1 MVQGSWIRVA
11 ALMGWA
17 AICAGVD
24 PMRYQGKALRAQ
36 SIETLEAMALAPSR
50 REALAQLI
58 PGTEEAFY
66 FTTLVAQAEGNLPEA
81 EATLRAWEA
90 AFPRSTMAASLRDRQ
105 LWLDYPQKPQAL
117 IDRVIG
123 RLQPN
128 LQHAAPLSNP
138 GASLPSRL
146 DETLLAIGRKIEEAI
161 AADPS
166 LARLDTH
173 GLAQLLVRPLPM
185 ESLRALLNRLERVD
199 LPGLVDAVDR
209 ELSAKDSAGWGSLP
223 IHSRMTL
230 AQRQQLAKLQPN
242 LLANDLFVRQWL
254 ERLRPDA
261 PWEVLS
267 PNDRRQRLAELE
279 RFSLQLPDSLNS
291 LKAIIL
297 HHRLVWDAVEG
308 IYDVASFDRYL
319 RFPRRAPFIRVEP
332 LQRIEPVNLVEP
344 QASYEAQIGL
354 PPIADDSQWVRHYL
368 LELLKD
374 RDPTDTMRSMLEER
388 YLERMVAESRILH
401 GVGDWQ
407 SQMAKFSPEEQ
418 RALRD
423 RVELRFAPQS
433 TRRLGPQDPVQLLV
447 DMKNVPTLS
456 VRIFSLDPASLYER
470 GLMPPSTD
478 LDLDGLVPNDQWTM
492 DSAMPPQRLHRQA
505 IPLPQCQGRGVWMVE
520 LLGGGLRSRMLIQ
533 KGRLTFLDQL
543 TDSGH
548 LLKVIDESGKA
559 VPEAIV
565 QMGVQTFLADAN
577 GTVLIP
583 YGQSDQGV
591 ELLLRAASGGNVERL
606 EHRAESYQLDLG
618 VLVDTQQLISGA
630 SASLAL
636 RSQLRCNGS
645 PVPIDLLKQARV
657 TIESIDA
664 AGIRAVQSIPDP
676 QLVDTL
682 EWTHSLLV
690 PQGLAQLRVTLEG
703 QVAKAT
709 GGKVP
714 VSQSWTLGVRHQ
726 ERTAQIAD
734 FFLRRQPDQWIL
746 ELRGRNG
753 EFLAKRAVR
762 LALQCRGLVDPVVVE
777 LATDDEGRIE
787 LGSLPQV
794 ESMEVS
800 SDGIAPR
807 RLSLHDAGA
816 GWPGRLILHEG
827 EPLVLPWKSDP
838 DRGANAPAV
847 PLPDWSLIELQQ
859 EAWLADRKEL
869 VATTDTTLEIPKCPA
884 GRFLLTDH
892 RSGSQC
898 ELWVLPTRVED
909 GILLSD
915 HWIAQP
921 SLATPPSVRQIQI
934 GPDMVR
940 VQWGGDLST
949 LRVHVVATPWA
960 PELPAGRHLDLPP
973 FPTRAR
979 PRVTAIC
986 RWVDS
991 LRVDDEVEYVLRRQG
1006 APKHPGN
1013 LLPSPSLLAHPWD
1026 TATAAST
1033 LQKAEQGDP
1042 IPGSADAPAPMERG
1056 ALQKSLEEEKAQ
1068 AVASETLRAFE
1079 FLKQG
1084 AVLLTNRKPDAE
1096 GWIEI
1101 PRDRLAG
1108 HSEIAF
1114 VAVQLGGVATHSITL
1129 EPQAIPTVDL
1139 RLAKSLP
1146 LDQSWAMRRRVR
1158 RLEPGEA
1165 PITLGDPRTTR
1176 VRVFSSLEDLF
1187 RWLLPLTTSP
1197 QLASFEPLVRWHQL
1211 GEEEKERF
1219 CAEHACHELH
1229 LFLWRKDRPF
1239 FDRVIRP
1246 VLAEKLE
1253 KQLVDRYLLELP
1265 MEEDRSLWNFSR
1277 VNALERVLLASRL
1290 PEARDGNR
1298 RWLAHRLEQLP
1309 PSDPLQAERFRSAIA
1324 SQSIDMVAGKR
1335 VLREQFWEFE
1345 GLQRGNA
1352 VSESKEGYLG
1362 SRITGDR
1369 KDRFSV
1375 DAAEGESLSAG
1386 SGQDPQ
1392 ARFGLPPSAGTG
1404 GLGGGGMGGLGVV
1417 REENRPGDPG
1427 RDKSGFG
1434 RMMSRRGRLSEASL
1448 YRSLEMTRQWAES
1461 QFYRTPVELQQSGQ
1475 ILPSRWL
1482 LDWLDAAP
1490 GPFLP
1495 ESILSVSGSLSESL
1509 ALLAL
1514 VDLPTEGKSAELTV
1528 EQGQI
1533 QVRVAQP
1540 SLAFVEILEPAVDR
1554 PDTPQLLVGQELYRE
1569 EDQGQPDAAPVTQG
1583 PLIRG
1588 VVYRSVVVV
1597 TNPHSRAQTAE
1608 LLTQIPQGAV
1618 ALQAAKVVDSKPLL
1632 LQPFESRQESLL
1644 FYFPLAG
1651 SFDHLGPQIAIDGAK
1666 AGSGVARRYEVI
1678 DQPLRE
1684 GRTSWNDV
1692 AAWGSQDEVLIY
1704 LRDRSAEG
1712 IDLNRIAFRMQEKAF
1727 FDACLKELESQ
1738 GVYANPLWA
1747 YALVH
1752 QDPAR
1757 VAQFL
1762 EHQPGWM
1769 ESMGPS
1775 TRGGLGEW
1783 ESRNHYLDPW
1793 LEYLPLVVARRH
1805 PLGSSI
1811 VIPNE
1816 RLEGEY
1822 RRLLVRILHHPAI
1835 EDRDRLECTIY
1846 LLAQNRIAEA
1856 ITQFEK
1862 IDRARL
1868 DGTLFYDYLDAYL
1881 DFHRK
1886 RYDRAAQIASKY
1898 LDLGSRRWRERFAE
1912 IVQQVHQRGGQ
1923 ADGGENKLTSDDERK
1938 MADDPVQRL
1947 LLETRQSELGAMADR
1962 QPVASLVQEEGRWIL
1977 VHRNLSKVQ
1986 VRYYLIDLEMLFSRR
2001 PFLQEEAMQRI
2012 PIRPNQEEWLEL
2024 DRAGGRKELKVP
2036 EGLANRTLRIE
2047 VASDRV
2053 LDSQL
2058 VAASDLQ
2065 VAMVP
2070 AYARLQVTDRQGKPQ
2085 EEVYV
2090 KVYARHRDG
2099 SVRFYK
2105 DGYTDLRGQF
2115 DYGSLSTSDLDTVD
2129 RFALLIAHPQGGAV
2143 LRQSEPPTR

>member
-1 MVQGSWIRVA
+1 MVESSWIRIAVF
-11 ALMGWA
+11 LGWA
-17 AICAGVD
+17 AVCAGVD
-24 PMRYQGKALRAQ
+24 PMRYQGNALWAQ
-36 SIETLEAMALAPSR
+36 SFETLEAMALAPSR

-66 FTTLVAQAEGNLPEA
+66 FATLVAQAEGNLPEA
-81 EATLRAWEA
+81 EATLRVWES
-90 AFPRSTMAASLRDRQ
+90 AFPQSTMAASLRDRQ

-146 DETLLAIGRKIEEAI
+146 DEEFLAIEKRIEEAI

-166 LARLDTH
+166 LARLNSE
-173 GLAQLLVRPLPM
+173 GLAKWVARPLPI
-185 ESLRALLNRLERVD
+185 ESLRALLRRLERVD
-199 LPGLVDAVDR
+199 LPGLVDAVHR
-209 ELSAKDSAGWGSLP
+209 ELSAKDSAGWGSFP
-223 IHSRMTL
+223 VHSRMTL
-230 AQRQQLAKLQPN
+230 AQRQQLAELQPH

-254 ERLRPDA
+254 ERLRPDG
-261 PWEVLS
+261 PWEVLL

-279 RFSLQLPDSLNS
+279 QFSLQLPDSLNS
-291 LKAIIL
+291 LKAIVL
-297 HHRLVWDAVEG
+297 HHRLVWDAIDG
-308 IYDVASFDRYL
+308 LYDAASFDRYL
-319 RFPRRAPFIRVEP
+319 RLPRRAPFIRVEP
-332 LQRIEPVNLVEP
+332 LQRIDPGHLVEP
-344 QASYEAQIGL
+344 QASYVAQIGL
-354 PPIADDSQWVRHYL
+354 PPIGDDSQWVRQYL
-368 LELLKD
+368 IELLKD
-374 RDPTDTMRSMLEER
+374 RDPSESMRSMLEER
-388 YLERMVAESRILH
+388 FLERMVAESRILH
-401 GVGDWQ
+401 GEGDWQ
-407 SQMAKFSPEEQ
+407 SSMAKFSPEEQ

-433 TRRLGPQDPVQLLV
+433 ARRLGPLDPVQLLV
-447 DMKNVPTLS
+447 DLKNVPSLS
-456 VRIFSLDPASLYER
+456 VRIFSLDPASLYDR

-478 LDLDGLVPNDQWTM
+478 LDLDGLVPNHQWTIEL
-492 DSAMPPQRLHRQA
+492 SMPPQRLHRQS

-548 LLKVIDESGKA
+548 LLQVIDESGKA

-565 QMGVQTFLADAN
+565 QMGVKTFLADAD

-583 YGQSDQGV
+583 YGESDQGV
-591 ELLLRAASGGNVERL
+591 DLLLRTASGGNIERL
-606 EHRAESYQLDLG
+606 EHREESYRLDLG

-630 SASLAL
+630 SATLAM
-636 RSQLRCNGS
+636 RAQLRCNGS
-645 PVPIDLLKQARV
+645 PVPIELLKQARV
-657 TIESIDA
+657 TIESVDA
-664 AGIRAVQSIPDP
+664 AGISAVQSIPDP
-676 QLVDTL
+676 KLLDTL

-690 PQGLAQLRVTLEG
+690 PQGLAQLRLTLEG

-709 GGKVP
+709 GGRES

-726 ERTAQIAD
+726 ERTAQVAD
-734 FFLRRQPDQWIL
+734 FFLRRRPDQWIL

-753 EFLAKRAVR
+753 EFLARRAVQV
-762 LALQCRGLVDPVVVE
+762 ALQCKALVDPVVVE
-777 LATDDEGRIE
+777 LGTDDDGKIE

-794 ESMEVS
+794 ESIEVR
-800 SDGIAPR
+800 SDEIATR
-807 RLSLHDAGA
+807 RMRLGEATA
-816 GWPGRLILHEG
+816 TWPGSLILQEG
-827 EPLVLPWKSDP
+827 ERLVLPWSGDQE
-838 DRGANAPAV
+838 RGGGAAAGE
-847 PLPDWSLIELQQ
+847 LSEWSLIELKQ
-859 EAWLADRKEL
+859 EAWLSDRKEL
-869 VATTDTTLEIPKCPA
+869 VAQTATTLEIPKCPA

-892 RSGSQC
+892 RSGSRC
-898 ELWVLPTRVED
+898 ELWVLPTRVPE

-921 SLATPPSVRQIQI
+921 SLATPPSVAQVQVDADR
-934 GPDMVR
+934 VR
-940 VQWGGDLST
+940 VQWVGDLST

-960 PELPAGRHLDLPP
+960 PEIAPGRDLNLPP
-973 FPTRAR
+973 FPSRSR
-979 PRVTAIC
+979 PRVAAIC

-1013 LLPSPSLLAHPWD
+1013 LLPSPSLLAYPWD

-1033 LQKAEQGDP
+1033 PQRAEQGEA
-1042 IPGSADAPAPMERG
+1042 IPRSADAPAPMERG
-1056 ALQKSLEEEKAQ
+1056 GLQKNQGEEKSQ
-1068 AVASETLRAFE
+1068 SVASESLRAFE

-1084 AVLLTNRKPDAE
+1084 AMLLANRKPDAE

-1108 HSEIAF
+1108 QSGINL
-1114 VAVQLGGVATHSITL
+1114 VAVQFGGVATHSITL
-1129 EPQAIPTVDL
+1129 EPQEIPIVDL
-1139 RLAKSLP
+1139 RLASSLP

-1158 RLEPGEA
+1158 RLDPGDK
-1165 PITLGDPRTTR
+1165 PIDLGDPRTTR

-1197 QLASFEPLVRWHQL
+1197 RLASFEPLVRWHQL
-1211 GEEEKERF
+1211 SEEEKERF

-1239 FDRVIRP
+1239 FDRVVRP
-1246 VLAEKLE
+1246 VLTEKLE
-1253 KQLVDRYLLELP
+1253 KQLLDRYLLELP
-1265 MEEDRSLWNFSR
+1265 LEKDNHLWSFSR
-1277 VNALERVLLASRL
+1277 FNALERVLLASRL
-1290 PEARDGNR
+1290 PDVREGTR
-1298 RWLAHRLEQLP
+1298 RWLEHRLQQMP
-1309 PSDPLQAERFRSAIA
+1309 PSDPLQAERFHSAIA
-1324 SQSIDMVAGKR
+1324 SQTIEMAGKR
-1335 VLREQFWEFE
+1335 MLGEQLWEFE
-1345 GLQRGNA
+1345 GLHRFDGAKKDKNEDFLA
-1352 VSESKEGYLG
+1352 LGIEADGVSRKSG
-1362 SRITGDR
+1362 SGGDR
-1369 KDRFSV
+1369 LDRFGQPPAS
-1375 DAAEGESLSAG
+1375 GEAS
-1386 SGQDPQ
+1386 
-1392 ARFGLPPSAGTG
+1392 
-1404 GLGGGGMGGLGVV
+1404 GGMGGGSLGGLGAATP
-1417 REENRPGDPG
+1417 ENRPGDPP
-1427 RDKSGFG
+1427 RDASGFG

-1461 QFYRTPVELQQSGQ
+1461 QFYRTPVELQQAGQ
-1475 ILPSRWL
+1475 IPPSRWL

-1495 ESILSVSGSLSESL
+1495 ESILTVSGSLSESL

-1514 VDLPTEGKSAELTV
+1514 VDLATEGKPADLSV

-1554 PDTPQLLVGQELYRE
+1554 PDTPQLLVGQELYRQ
-1569 EDQGQPDAAPVTQG
+1569 EDQGQADASPVTQG

-1597 TNPHSRAQTAE
+1597 TNPHSRPQTAE

-1618 ALQAAKVVDSKPLL
+1618 ALQAAKVVDSKPLP
-1632 LQPFESRQESLL
+1632 LQPFESRQQSLL
-1644 FYFPLAG
+1644 FYFPQAG
-1651 SFDHLGPQIAIDGAK
+1651 SFDHLGPQIAVDGAK
-1666 AGSGVARRYEVI
+1666 AGSGVARRYEVM

-1692 AAWGSQDEVLIY
+1692 AAWGSEEEVLAY

-1712 IDLNRIAFRMQEKAF
+1712 IDLSRIAFRLKEKGF
-1727 FDACLKELESQ
+1727 FDTCLRELETQ
-1738 GVYANPLWA
+1738 GVYANSLWA

-1752 QDPAR
+1752 QDPLR

-1783 ESRNHYLDPW
+1783 ESRDHYLDPW

-1805 PLGSSI
+1805 PLGNSI
-1811 VIPNE
+1811 VIPNA

-1835 EDRDRLECTIY
+1835 EDRDRLECTVY

-1856 ITQFEK
+1856 IGQFEK

-1886 RYDRAAQIASKY
+1886 RYDRAVQIASRY

-1912 IVQQVHQRGGQ
+1912 IVRQVRQRDGR
-1923 ADGGENKLTSDDERK
+1923 ADEAENALTSGDLGE
-1938 MADDPVQRL
+1938 MAEDPVQRL
-1947 LLETRQSELGAMADR
+1947 LLETRQKELGAMADR
-1962 QPVASLVQEEGRWIL
+1962 QPVASLVQEEGRWFL
-1977 VHRNLSKVQ
+1977 VHRNLTKVQ

-2012 PIRPNQEEWLEL
+2012 PIQPNQEEWLEL
-2024 DRAGGRKELKVP
+2024 DPAGGRKELKLP
-2036 EGLANRTLRIE
+2036 EALTNRTLRIE

-2058 VAASDLQ
+2058 VSASDLE

-2070 AYARLQVTDRQGKPQ
+2070 AYARLQVTDLKGNPQ

-2115 DYGSLSTSDLDTVD
+2115 DYGSLSTPDLDTVD
-2129 RFALLIAHPQGGAV
+2129 RFSLLIAHPQGGAV
-2143 LRQSEPPTR
+2143 LRQSAPPTR

>member
-1 MVQGSWIRVA
+1 MVEGRWIRMA
-11 ALMGWA
+11 AVMGWVA
-17 AICAGVD
+17 VCTGVD
-24 PMRYQGKALRAQ
+24 PMRYQSNALMAQ
-36 SIETLEAMALAPSR
+36 SIETLEALALAPSR
-50 REALAQLI
+50 RDALAQLI

-66 FTTLVAQAEGNLPEA
+66 FATLVAQAEGNLPEA
-81 EATLRAWEA
+81 EATLRAWES

-146 DETLLAIGRKIEEAI
+146 DETLLAIEKKIEEAI

-166 LARLDTH
+166 LAKLNTEA
-173 GLAQLLVRPLPM
+173 LPQLVARPLPI
-185 ESLRALLNRLERVD
+185 ESLRALLHRLERVD
-199 LPGLVDAVDR
+199 PPGLVDAVAR

-230 AQRQQLAKLQPN
+230 AQRQQLAKLQPK

-261 PWEVLS
+261 PWEVLL
-267 PNDRRQRLAELE
+267 PNDRRQRLADLE
-279 RFSLQLPDSLNS
+279 QFSLQLPDSLNS
-291 LKAIIL
+291 LKATIL
-297 HHRLVWDAVEG
+297 HHRLVWDAVDG
-308 IYDVASFDRYL
+308 IYDAASFDRYL
-319 RFPRRAPFIRVEP
+319 RLPRRAPFLRVEP
-332 LQRIEPVNLVEP
+332 LQRIDPGHWVEP

-354 PPIADDSQWVRHYL
+354 PPIGDDSPWVRQYL

-374 RDPTDTMRSMLEER
+374 RDPTEAMRSMLEER
-388 YLERMVAESRILH
+388 YLDRMVAESRILH

-407 SQMAKFSPEEQ
+407 NQLAKFSPEEQ

-433 TRRLGPQDPVQLLV
+433 ARRLGPQDPVQLLV
-447 DMKNVPTLS
+447 DLKNVPTLS

-478 LDLDGLVPNDQWTM
+478 LDLDGLVPNDQWTIEL
-492 DSAMPPQRLHRQA
+492 AMPPQRLHRQS

-533 KGRLTFLDQL
+533 KGRLSFLDQW

-548 LLKVIDESGKA
+548 LLQVIDESGKA

-565 QMGVQTFLADAN
+565 QMGAKTFLADAD

-583 YGQSDQGV
+583 YGQSDQTV
-591 ELLLRAASGGNVERL
+591 DLLLRSANGGNIERL

-618 VLVDTQQLISGA
+618 VLVDTQQLISGVTA
-630 SASLAL
+630 NLAM
-636 RSQLRCNGS
+636 RAQLRCNGS
-645 PVPIDLLKQARV
+645 PVPIGLLKQARV
-657 TIESIDA
+657 TIESVDA
-664 AGIRAVQSIPDP
+664 AGISAVQSIPDP
-676 QLVDTL
+676 KLLDTL

-703 QVAKAT
+703 QVDKAT
-709 GGKVP
+709 GGRES
-714 VSQSWTLGVRHQ
+714 VSGSWTLGVRHQ

-734 FFLRRQPDQWIL
+734 FFLRRHPDQWIL

-753 EFLAKRAVR
+753 EFLAKHAVR
-762 LALQCRGLVDPVVVE
+762 VAVQCKALVDPVVVE
-777 LATDDEGRIE
+777 LATDDEGKIE

-794 ESMEVS
+794 ASIEVR
-800 SDGIAPR
+800 SDTIAAR
-807 RLSLHDAGA
+807 RLQLVDAPA
-816 GWPGRLILHEG
+816 AWPGRLILQEG
-827 EPLVLPWKSDP
+827 ERLVLPWKVDRH
-838 DRGANAPAV
+838 RGANAVAGD
-847 PLPDWSLIELQQ
+847 LPEWSLVELQQ
-859 EAWLADRKEL
+859 ETWLADRKEL
-869 VATTDTTLEIPKCPA
+869 VATTATTLEIPKCPA

-892 RSGSQC
+892 RSGSRC
-898 ELWVLPTRVED
+898 ELWVLPTRAEE

-921 SLATPPSVRQIQI
+921 SLAIPPSVQQVQVD
-934 GPDMVR
+934 PDRVR

-949 LRVHVVATPWA
+949 LRVHVVATPWT
-960 PELPAGRHLDLPP
+960 PEIPPGRDLNLPP
-973 FPTRAR
+973 FPSRSR
-979 PRVTAIC
+979 PRVAAIC

-991 LRVDDEVEYVLRRQG
+991 LRVDDEVEYVRRRQG

-1013 LLPSPSLLAHPWD
+1013 LLPSPSLIAYPWD

-1033 LQKAEQGDP
+1033 LQKAELGDA

-1056 ALQKSLEEEKAQ
+1056 GLQKSLGEEKAQ
-1068 AVASETLRAFE
+1068 SAASESLRAFE
-1079 FLKQG
+1079 YLKQG
-1084 AVLLTNRKPDAE
+1084 AVLLANRKPDAE

-1108 HSEIAF
+1108 HSEITL
-1114 VAVQLGGVATHSITL
+1114 VAVQLGGVATHSLTL

-1139 RLAKSLP
+1139 RLATSLP

-1158 RLEPGEA
+1158 RLEPGDK
-1165 PITLGDPRTTR
+1165 PIELGDPRTTR

-1187 RWLLPLTTSP
+1187 RWLLPLTASP
-1197 QLASFEPLVRWHQL
+1197 QLASFEPLVRWHL
-1211 GEEEKERF
+1211 LSEEEKERF
-1219 CAEHACHELH
+1219 CVEHACHELH

-1239 FDRVIRP
+1239 FDRVVRP
-1246 VLAEKLE
+1246 VLAEKME

-1265 MEEDRSLWNFSR
+1265 LEKDRTLWNYSR
-1277 VNALERVLLASRL
+1277 TNALERVLLASRL

-1309 PSDPLQAERFRSAIA
+1309 PSDPLQAERFHSAIA

-1335 VLREQFWEFE
+1335 VLREQFWEFQE
-1345 GLQRGNA
+1345 LQWGVVA
-1352 VSESKEGYLG
+1352 QESKEDYLG
-1362 SRITGDR
+1362 LDAENR
-1369 KDRFSV
+1369 KDRFGV
-1375 DAAEGESLSAG
+1375 DGLAQGESLG
-1386 SGQDPQ
+1386 SSSGEDPQ
-1392 ARFGLPPSAGTG
+1392 ARFSQPPSRSAG
-1404 GLGGGGMGGLGVV
+1404 GLEAGGMGGLGAM
-1417 REENRPGDPG
+1417 REENRPGDPE

-1434 RMMSRRGRLSEASL
+1434 RIMSRRGRLSEASL

-1461 QFYRTPVELQQSGQ
+1461 QFYRTPVEQQQAGH
-1475 ILPSRWL
+1475 IPPSRWL
-1482 LDWLDAAP
+1482 LDWLDAQP

-1514 VDLPTEGKSAELTV
+1514 VDLPTEAKPAELSV

-1540 SLAFVEILEPAVDR
+1540 SLAFVEMLEPAVDR
-1554 PDTPQLLVGQELYRE
+1554 PETPQLLVGQELYRE
-1569 EDQGQPDAAPVTQG
+1569 EEQEQPDAAPVTQG

-1597 TNPHSRAQTAE
+1597 TNPHSRPQTAE

-1618 ALQAAKVVDSKPLL
+1618 ALQAAKVVASKPLP
-1632 LQPFESRQESLL
+1632 LQPFESRKESLL
-1644 FYFPLAG
+1644 FYFPMAG

-1692 AAWGSQDEVLIY
+1692 AAWGSQEEVLAY
-1704 LRDRSAEG
+1704 LRDRTAEG
-1712 IDLNRIAFRMQEKAF
+1712 IDLSRIAFRMKEKGF

-1738 GVYANPLWA
+1738 GVYANSLWS
-1747 YALVH
+1747 YALMH
-1752 QDPAR
+1752 QDPLR

-1762 EHQPGWM
+1762 EHQSGWM

-1783 ESRNHYLDPW
+1783 ESRDHYLDPW

-1805 PLGSSI
+1805 PLGSNI

-1816 RLEGEY
+1816 RLEAEY
-1822 RRLLVRILHHPAI
+1822 RRLLLRILHHPAI
-1835 EDRDRLECTIY
+1835 EDRDRMECAVY

-1886 RYDRAAQIASKY
+1886 RYDRAVQIASKY

-1912 IVQQVHQRGGQ
+1912 IVRQVRQR
-1923 ADGGENKLTSDDERK
+1923 DGREDDAGNPLTSGDPK
-1938 MADDPVQRL
+1938 KLADDPVQRL
-1947 LLETRQSELGAMADR
+1947 LLETRQAELGAMADR
-1962 QPVASLVQEEGRWIL
+1962 QPVANLVQEEGRWVL
-1977 VHRNLSKVQ
+1977 VHRNLRRLQ

-2012 PIRPNQEEWLEL
+2012 PIQPNQEEWLEL
-2024 DRAGGRKELKVP
+2024 DPAGGRKELKLP

-2058 VAASDLQ
+2058 VSASDLQ

-2070 AYARLQVTDRQGKPQ
+2070 AYARLQVTDRQGKPL

-2115 DYGSLSTSDLDTVD
+2115 DYGSLSTPDLDTVD
-2129 RFALLIAHPQGGAV
+2129 RFALLIAHPQRGAV
-2143 LRQSEPPTR
+2143 LRQSEPPAR

>member
-1 MVQGSWIRVA
+1 
-11 ALMGWA
+11 
-17 AICAGVD
+17 
-24 PMRYQGKALRAQ
+24 MRYHGSALRAQ
-36 SIETLEAMALAPSR
+36 SIETLEAMALTASR
-50 REALAQLI
+50 REALSQLI

-66 FTTLVAQAEGNLPEA
+66 FATLVAQTEGNLPEA
-81 EATLRAWEA
+81 EATLSAWEW
-90 AFPRSTMAASLRDRQ
+90 AFPGSSKAASLRDRQ

-128 LQHAAPLSNP
+128 LQHAVPLSNP

-146 DETLLAIGRKIEEAI
+146 EETLPAIGGKIEEAI

-166 LARLDTH
+166 LARLETES
-173 GLAQLLVRPLPM
+173 LVHLVARPMPI
-185 ESLRALLNRLERVD
+185 ESLRAMLNRLDRVD
-199 LPGLVDAVDR
+199 PPGLVDAVHR
-209 ELSAKDSAGWGSLP
+209 ELSAKDSGGWGSFP

-230 AQRQQLAKLQPN
+230 AQRQQLARLQPK

-267 PNDRRQRLAELE
+267 PNDRRRRLAQLE
-279 RFSLQLPDSLNS
+279 EFSLQLPDSLNS
-291 LKAIIL
+291 LKAIAL
-297 HHRLVWDAVEG
+297 YHRLVWDAVDG
-308 IYDVASFDRYL
+308 IYDAASFDRYL
-319 RFPRRAPFIRVEP
+319 RLPRRAPFLRVEP
-332 LQRIEPVNLVEP
+332 LQRIDPVHLVEP

-354 PPIADDSQWVRHYL
+354 PPIGDDSQWVGQYL
-368 LELLKD
+368 LQLLKD
-374 RDPTDTMRSMLEER
+374 RDPTEAMRSMLEER

-407 SQMAKFSPEEQ
+407 SQLAKFSPEEQ

-433 TRRLGPQDPVQLLV
+433 ARRLSPQDPVQLLV
-447 DMKNVPTLS
+447 DLKNVPTLS
-456 VRIFSLDPASLYER
+456 VRIFSLDPASLFER

-478 LDLDGLVPNDQWTM
+478 LDLDGLVPNDQWNIELT
-492 DSAMPPQRLHRQA
+492 MPPQRLHRQS

-548 LLKVIDESGKA
+548 LLKVIDESGKP

-565 QMGVQTFLADAN
+565 QMGVQTFLADSN

-591 ELLLRAASGGNVERL
+591 DLLLRAASGGNIERL

-630 SASLAL
+630 SASLAM
-636 RSQLRCNGS
+636 RAQLRCNGS

-664 AGIRAVQSIPDP
+664 AGISAVQSIPDP
-676 QLVDTL
+676 KLVDSL

-709 GGKVP
+709 GGRVP
-714 VSQSWTLGVRHQ
+714 VSQSWTMGVRHQ
-726 ERTAQIAD
+726 ERTTQIGD

-762 LALQCRGLVDPVVVE
+762 VALKCEDLVDPVVVE
-777 LATDDEGRIE
+777 LATDDEGKIE
-787 LGSLPQV
+787 LGSLRQV
-794 ESMEVS
+794 ASLEVS
-800 SDGIAPR
+800 SEGIAAR
-807 RLSLHDAGA
+807 RMMLSGQAM

-827 EPLVLPWKSDP
+827 EALVLPWESDR
-838 DRGANAPAV
+838 DGGANAAAGELPA
-847 PLPDWSLIELQQ
+847 WSLIELQQ

-869 VATTDTTLEIPKCPA
+869 VATTATTLEIPKCPA

-892 RSGSQC
+892 RRTSRC
-898 ELWVLPTRVED
+898 ELWVLPSRMEE

-921 SLATPPSVRQIQI
+921 SLATPPSVRQVQVN
-934 GPDMVR
+934 PNVVR
-940 VQWGGDLST
+940 VQWEGDLST
-949 LRVHVVATPWA
+949 LRVHVVATPWV
-960 PELPAGRHLDLPP
+960 PELPVGRGLNLPP
-973 FPTRAR
+973 FPARSR
-979 PRVTAIC
+979 PRVASIC

-991 LRVDDEVEYVLRRQG
+991 LRVDDEVGYVLRRQG

-1013 LLPSPSLLAHPWD
+1013 LLPSPSLLAYPWD

-1033 LQKAEQGDP
+1033 LQMAKQGDA
-1042 IPGSADAPAPMERG
+1042 IPGSADAPAPMERAG
-1056 ALQKSLEEEKAQ
+1056 LERSLGEEKAQ
-1068 AVASETLRAFE
+1068 ATQSESLRAFE

-1096 GWIEI
+1096 GWVEI

-1108 HSEIAF
+1108 HSGITL

-1129 EPQAIPTVDL
+1129 EPQEIPTVDL
-1139 RLAKSLP
+1139 RLATTLP

-1158 RLEPGEA
+1158 RLEPGDMPTA
-1165 PITLGDPRTTR
+1165 LGDSRTTR

-1187 RWLLPLTTSP
+1187 RWLLPLTASP

-1211 GEEEKERF
+1211 SEEEKERF

-1239 FDRVIRP
+1239 FDRVVRP

-1265 MEEDRSLWNFSR
+1265 LEKDNHLWNFSR
-1277 VNALERVLLASRL
+1277 FNALERVLLASRL
-1290 PEARDGNR
+1290 PEARDGTH
-1298 RWLAHRLEQLP
+1298 RWLAHRLQQRP

-1324 SQSIDMVAGKR
+1324 SQSIDMVGGKR
-1335 VLREQFWEFE
+1335 VLQEQLWEAE
-1345 GLQRGNA
+1345 SLQRGTIA
-1352 VSESKEGYLG
+1352 QESKEDFLALG
-1362 SRITGDR
+1362 MSPDR
-1369 KDRFSV
+1369 KDRFGV
-1375 DAAEGESLSAG
+1375 DEFGADEAEGGTRSAG
-1386 SGQDPQ
+1386 RGEGRQNRPGKP
-1392 ARFGLPPSAGTG
+1392 AANGEAGDDMV
-1404 GLGGGGMGGLGVV
+1404 GGGMGGLGAAGV
-1417 REENRPGDPG
+1417 ENRPGDAV

-1475 ILPSRWL
+1475 IPSSSWL
-1482 LDWLDAAP
+1482 LDWLDATP

-1495 ESILSVSGSLSESL
+1495 DSILSVSGSLSESL

-1514 VDLPTEGKSAELTV
+1514 VDLPTEGKPAELTV

-1533 QVRVAQP
+1533 QCRVSQP

-1597 TNPHSRAQTAE
+1597 TNPHSRPQTAE

-1618 ALQAAKVVDSKPLL
+1618 ALKAAKVVDSKPLQ

-1644 FYFPLAG
+1644 FYFPVAG
-1651 SFDHLGPQIAIDGAK
+1651 AFDHLGPQIAIDGAK
-1666 AGSGVARRYEVI
+1666 AGAGVARRYEVI
-1678 DQPLRE
+1678 DQPPRE
-1684 GRTSWNDV
+1684 GRTSWNDI
-1692 AAWGSQDEVLIY
+1692 AAWGNTEEVLTY

-1712 IDLNRIAFRMQEKAF
+1712 IDLGRIAFRMKEKAF
-1727 FDACLKELESQ
+1727 FDICLKELESQ

-1752 QDPAR
+1752 QDPVR
-1757 VAQFL
+1757 LAQFL

-1775 TRGGLGEW
+1775 TRGALGEW

-1805 PLGSSI
+1805 QLGGSI

-1835 EDRDRLECTIY
+1835 EDRDRMECTVY
-1846 LLAQNRIAEA
+1846 MLAQNRIADA
-1856 ITQFEK
+1856 IAQFEQ

-1912 IVQQVHQRGGQ
+1912 IVRQVRQR
-1923 ADGGENKLTSDDERK
+1923 DGRVDDGEDHLTSLDAAK

-1947 LLETRQSELGAMADR
+1947 LLETRQSEMGAIADR
-1962 QPVASLVQEEGRWIL
+1962 QPVANLVQEEGRWIL
-1977 VHRNLSKVQ
+1977 VHRNLNKVQ
-1986 VRYYLIDLEMLFSRR
+1986 VRYFLIDLEMLFSRR
-2001 PFLQEEAMQRI
+2001 PFLQEEATQRI

-2024 DRAGGRKELKVP
+2024 DPAGGRKELKLP

-2053 LDSQL
+2053 LDSKL
-2058 VAASDLQ
+2058 VPASDLE

-2070 AYARLQVTDRQGKPQ
+2070 AYARLQVTDRQGKPL

-2115 DYGSLSTSDLDTVD
+2115 DYGSLSTPDLETVD

-2143 LRQSEPPTR
+2143 LRQSEPPAR

>member
-1 MVQGSWIRVA
+1 
-11 ALMGWA
+11 
-17 AICAGVD
+17 
-24 PMRYQGKALRAQ
+24 
-36 SIETLEAMALAPSR
+36 MALAPSR
-50 REALAQLI
+50 RDALAQLI

-66 FTTLVAQAEGNLPEA
+66 FATLVAQAEGNLPEA
-81 EATLRAWEA
+81 DATLRAWES

-105 LWLDYPQKPQAL
+105 LWLEFPQKPQAL

-128 LQHAAPLSNP
+128 LQHAAPQNNP

-146 DETLLAIGRKIEEAI
+146 DEKLLAIEKKIDEAI

-166 LARLDTH
+166 LARLNTEA
-173 GLAQLLVRPLPM
+173 LARIVGRPLPI
-185 ESLRALLNRLERVD
+185 ESLRALLHRLERVD
-199 LPGLVDAVDR
+199 PPGLVDAVDR

-223 IHSRMTL
+223 IHSRLTL
-230 AQRQQLAKLQPN
+230 AQRQQLAMLQPK

-254 ERLRPDA
+254 ERLRPEA
-261 PWEVLS
+261 PWEVLL
-267 PNDRRQRLAELE
+267 PNDRRQRLADLE

-297 HHRLVWDAVEG
+297 HHRLVWDAVDG
-308 IYDVASFDRYL
+308 IYDTASFDRYL
-319 RFPRRAPFIRVEP
+319 RLPRRAPFLRVEP
-332 LQRIEPVNLVEP
+332 QQRIDPVHWVEP

-354 PPIADDSQWVRHYL
+354 PPIGDDSQWVRQYL

-374 RDPTDTMRSMLEER
+374 RDPTEAMRAMLEER

-407 SQMAKFSPEEQ
+407 GQLAKFSPEEQ

-433 TRRLGPQDPVQLLV
+433 ARRLGPQDPVQLLV
-447 DMKNVPTLS
+447 DLKNVPSLS
-456 VRIFSLDPASLYER
+456 VRIFSLDPTSLYER
-470 GLMPPSTD
+470 GWMPPSTD
-478 LDLDGLVPNDQWTM
+478 LDLDGLVPNDQWTIEL
-492 DSAMPPQRLHRQA
+492 AMPPQRLHRQS

-548 LLKVIDESGKA
+548 LLQVIDESGKA
-559 VPEAIV
+559 VPEAVV
-565 QMGVQTFLADAN
+565 QMGVKTFPADAD

-583 YGQSDQGV
+583 YGQSDQTV
-591 ELLLRAASGGNVERL
+591 DILLRTASGGNIERL
-606 EHRAESYQLDLG
+606 EHRAESYRLDLG
-618 VLVDTQQLISGA
+618 VLVDTQQLVSGA
-630 SASLAL
+630 SASLAM
-636 RSQLRCNGS
+636 RAQLQCNGS
-645 PVPIDLLKQARV
+645 PVSIDLLKQARV
-657 TIESIDA
+657 TIESVDA
-664 AGIRAVQSIPDP
+664 AGISAVQSIPDP
-676 QLVDTL
+676 KLLDTL

-709 GGKVP
+709 GGREL

-762 LALQCRGLVDPVVVE
+762 VALQSKALVDPIVVE
-777 LATDDEGRIE
+777 LATDDEGKIE

-794 ESMEVS
+794 ESIEVQ
-800 SDGIAPR
+800 SDAIAAR
-807 RLSLHDAGA
+807 RIILADAVA
-816 GWPGRLILHEG
+816 AWPGRLILQEG
-827 EPLVLPWKSDP
+827 ERLVLPWQG
-838 DRGANAPAV
+838 DRDQGANAAAGD
-847 PLPDWSLIELQQ
+847 LPDWSLIELQQ
-859 EAWLADRKEL
+859 ESWLSDRKEL
-869 VATTDTTLEIPKCPA
+869 VATTATTLEIPKCPA

-892 RSGSQC
+892 RSGRRC
-898 ELWVLPTRVED
+898 ELWVLPARVEE

-921 SLATPPSVRQIQI
+921 SLATPPSVRQVQVD
-934 GPDMVR
+934 PDRVR
-940 VQWGGDLST
+940 VQWQGDLST

-960 PELPAGRHLDLPP
+960 PEIAAGRDLNLPP
-973 FPTRAR
+973 FPSRSR
-979 PRVTAIC
+979 PRVAAIC

-1013 LLPSPSLLAHPWD
+1013 LLPSPSLIAYPWD
-1026 TATAAST
+1026 TATAASS
-1033 LQKAEQGDP
+1033 LQKAELGDA

-1056 ALQKSLEEEKAQ
+1056 GLQKSLGDEKAQ
-1068 AVASETLRAFE
+1068 SAAGESLRSFE

-1084 AVLLTNRKPDAE
+1084 AVLLSNRKPDAE

-1108 HSEIAF
+1108 QSGIAL
-1114 VAVQLGGVATHSITL
+1114 VAVQVGGVATHSITL

-1139 RLAKSLP
+1139 RLASSLP

-1158 RLEPGEA
+1158 RLEPGDK
-1165 PITLGDPRTTR
+1165 PIELGDPRTTR

-1187 RWLLPLTTSP
+1187 RWLLPLTASP
-1197 QLASFEPLVRWHQL
+1197 QLASFEPLVRWHLLNEQ
-1211 GEEEKERF
+1211 EKERF

-1246 VLAEKLE
+1246 VLVEKLE

-1265 MEEDRSLWNFSR
+1265 LEKDNHLWNFSR
-1277 VNALERVLLASRL
+1277 FNALERVLLASRL
-1290 PEARDGNR
+1290 PDVRDGNR
-1298 RWLAHRLEQLP
+1298 RWLVHRLEQLP
-1309 PSDPLQAERFRSAIA
+1309 PSEPLQAERFRSAIA

-1335 VLREQFWEFE
+1335 VMREEFWEFE
-1345 GLQRGNA
+1345 GLNRGSVA
-1352 VSESKEGYLG
+1352 QESKDDFLAFDA
-1362 SRITGDR
+1362 SGDR
-1369 KDRFSV
+1369 IDRFGRP
-1375 DAAEGESLSAG
+1375 DAEGEPRRSG
-1386 SGQDPQ
+1386 SGEDPQ
-1392 ARFGLPPSAGTG
+1392 PMFGLPPSNRAG
-1404 GLGGGGMGGLGVV
+1404 GLGGGEEGSGGMGGLGAA
-1417 REENRPGDPG
+1417 REENRPGKPP
-1427 RDKSGFG
+1427 RDKLGLG
-1434 RMMSRRGRLSEASL
+1434 RIMSRRGRLSEAEL

-1461 QFYRTPVELQQSGQ
+1461 QFYRTPVELQQAGQ
-1475 ILPSRWL
+1475 IPPSRWL
-1482 LDWLDAAP
+1482 LDWLEAKP

-1514 VDLPTEGKSAELTV
+1514 VDLPTEGTPAELSV
-1528 EQGQI
+1528 AQGQI

-1554 PDTPQLLVGQELYRE
+1554 PDTPQLLIGQELYRE
-1569 EDQGQPDAAPVTQG
+1569 EDQGQKDSSPVTQG

-1588 VVYRSVVVV
+1588 VVYRSVVVI
-1597 TNPHSRAQTAE
+1597 TNPHSRPQTAE

-1618 ALQAAKVVDSKPLL
+1618 ALQAAKVVDSKPLP
-1632 LQPFESRQESLL
+1632 LQPFESRQDSLL

-1651 SFDHLGPQIAIDGAK
+1651 SFDHLGPQIVIDGAK

-1692 AAWGSQDEVLIY
+1692 AAWGSEAEVLAY

-1712 IDLNRIAFRMQEKAF
+1712 IDLGRIAFRMKEKGF
-1727 FDACLKELESQ
+1727 FDACLRELETQ
-1738 GVYANPLWA
+1738 GVYANSLWA

-1752 QDPAR
+1752 QDPLR

-1762 EHQPGWM
+1762 EHQSGWM

-1783 ESRNHYLDPW
+1783 ESRDHYLDPW

-1835 EDRDRLECTIY
+1835 EDRDRLECTVY

-1856 ITQFEK
+1856 ISQFEK

-1886 RYDRAAQIASKY
+1886 RYDRAVEIASKY

-1912 IVQQVHQRGGQ
+1912 IVRQVRQRNGQ
-1923 ADGGENKLTSDDERK
+1923 ADDAVNQVASEDAAKL
-1938 MADDPVQRL
+1938 ADDPVQRL
-1947 LLETRQSELGAMADR
+1947 LLETRQTELGAMADR
-1962 QPVASLVQEEGRWIL
+1962 QPVANLVQEEGRWVL
-1977 VHRNLSKVQ
+1977 VHRNLRKVQ

-2012 PIRPNQEEWLEL
+2012 PIRSNQEEWLEL
-2024 DRAGGRKELKVP
+2024 DPAGGRKELKMP

-2058 VAASDLQ
+2058 VSASELQ

-2070 AYARLQVTDRQGKPQ
+2070 AYARLQVTDRQGKPL

-2115 DYGSLSTSDLDTVD
+2115 DYGSLSTPDLDTVA
-2129 RFALLIAHPQGGAV
+2129 RFSLLISHPQGGAV